1 MNAKL
6 KNIVLGE
13 WNTIWGK
20 KNFRVCLTAT
30 NDGNFSLF
38 NSDGRS
44 LNIDRSKAVAWLKSN
59 SDVVKM
65 HQNIDKFLPEYY
77 N

>member
-13 WNTIWGK
+13 YNTSRDNHPFK
-20 KNFRVCLTAT
+20 VCLVAD
-30 NDGNFSLF
+30 NGDFSLY
-38 NSDGRS
+38 NSNGGS
-44 LNIDRSKAVAWLKSN
+44 LSIDRSKAVAWLKSN
-59 SDVVKM
+59 SDITKM